1 MCRRMSKTDASCR
14 VMSSRSDDRPLAA
27 APWLRAPE
35 CRELID
41 RITARGGEARF
52 VGGCVRDALLDPAGD
67 ISDLDVAT
75 TLLPEEVTRLVDRAI
90 PTGLAH
96 GTITA
101 RLGCH
106 MFEVTTLR
114 RDVAC
119 DGRHAEVEFTESFE
133 EDAARRDFTIN
144 AMSCDIEGHL
154 YDYFGGA
161 ADLEAGRL
169 RFVGD
174 PVRRI
179 REDYLRILR
188 FFRFYARFGGSE
200 PEPATLAAIT
210 TETHGLDRLSGER
223 LQTELM
229 RLLSHPR
236 CAASVRLMAETG
248 VLAAILGEGC
258 DTARL
263 TKLTILDTGY
273 PEGAALRRLA
283 ALLPKGAIPSVVAA
297 RLRLSNDDAQGLE
310 HLHRDEPPSLD
321 APRNAWRE
329 AIYRRGRER
338 IRDAALI
345 SVAGGDAAGQPIEG
359 DALARVLELV
369 TTFVPPRFPLTGH
382 DLLAR
387 GVVAGPELGAI
398 LGQIEAWWID
408 REFEPSRE
416 QCLAELDRRMG
427 EMK

>member
-1 MCRRMSKTDASCR
+1 MYRRMSKTDASFR
-14 VMSSRSDDRPLAA
+14 AMSSRSDDRPLAP

-41 RITARGGEARF
+41 RITSRGGEARF
-52 VGGCVRDALLDPAGD
+52 VGGCVRDALLDPQGD

-75 TLLPEEVTRLVDRAI
+75 TLLPEEISNLVDRAI

-188 FFRFYARFGGSE
+188 FFRFHARFGRSE
-200 PEPATLAAIT
+200 PEPATLAAIAA
-210 TETHGLDRLSGER
+210 ETYGLDRLSGER

-229 RLLSHPR
+229 RLLAHPH
-236 CAASVRLMAETG
+236 CAPSVRLMEETG

-263 TKLTILDTGY
+263 TRLTTLDTGY
-273 PEGAALRRLA
+273 PEGTALRRLA
-283 ALLPKGAIPSVVAA
+283 ALLPGDADPSVIAH
-297 RLRLSNDDAQGLE
+297 RLRLSNDDAQRLE
-310 HLHRDEPPSLD
+310 HLHRDEVPAPD
-321 APRNAWRE
+321 APPNAWRE
-329 AIYRRGRER
+329 AVYRRGRER
-338 IRDAALI
+338 IRDAALRAAAD
-345 SVAGGDAAGQPIEG
+345 AGGHKIEG
-359 DALARVLELV
+359 DALTRILELV
-369 TTFVPPRFPLTGH
+369 TTFVPSRFPLTGH

-387 GVVAGPELGAI
+387 GVEAGPELGAL
-398 LGQIEAWWID
+398 LGQIETWWID
-408 REFEPSRE
+408 KEFEPSRE